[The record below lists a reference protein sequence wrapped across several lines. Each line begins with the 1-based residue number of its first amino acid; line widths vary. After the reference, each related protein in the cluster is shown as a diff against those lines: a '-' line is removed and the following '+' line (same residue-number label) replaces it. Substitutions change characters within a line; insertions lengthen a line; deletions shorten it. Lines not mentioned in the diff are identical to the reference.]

1 MGITNY
7 NLRIFLK
14 YFMKIFMKILSL
26 VSISS
31 AFFIH
36 FPGEDDP
43 VELIWNEPPKTTRA
57 PYTGPTYPKILGEVG

>member
-1 MGITNY
+1 
-7 NLRIFLK
+7 
-14 YFMKIFMKILSL
+14 MKIFMKILSL

-43 VELIWNEPPKTTRA
+43 VELVWNEPPKTTRA
-57 PYTGPTYPKILGEVG
+57 PYTGPTYPKISGEVG